1 MVMLGLA
8 LVETIPQGTF
18 EVKQAYNI
26 LCGFEL
32 ITGQHH
38 WKNIWKLKGLLRA
51 HWDYGLLS
59 MEC

>member
-8 LVETIPQGTF
+8 LVETIPQGIF

-32 ITGQHH
+32 LISDIRTRTDELHKTH
-38 WKNIWKLKGLLRA
+38 EL
-51 HWDYGLLS
+51 
-59 MEC
+59 